1 MRALVFLLALAC
13 AQAAADDL
21 YVFWRRGCSPCEK
34 LKAALL
40 ADPSITAGYTVHLID
55 TQKYP
60 ELASKH
66 KVSGVPVL
74 AILRDGKELKRRV
87 GFADAKELTDWM
99 IVETR
104 RFKR

>member
-1 MRALVFLLALAC
+1 MRSLVAFFALAC

-21 YVFWRRGCSPCEK
+21 YVFWRPGCSPCEK
-34 LKAALL
+34 LKAALI
-40 ADPSITAGYTVHLID
+40 ADPSIAAGYTVHMID
-55 TQKYP
+55 TRKHP
-60 ELASKH
+60 ELAAKH

-87 GFADAKELTDWM
+87 GFADARELTDWM

-104 RFKR
+104 RFRK